1 MKIIVFEVVCLERK
15 MLGVKCRICGN
26 EKDNVKYVIKE
37 RILKRKGKTPVCH
50 LLAENYTHLT
60 ITTNT

>member
-37 RILKRKGKTPVCH
+37 RIL
-50 LLAENYTHLT
+50 
-60 ITTNT
+60 NTGGGISAIFYAAVARFFN